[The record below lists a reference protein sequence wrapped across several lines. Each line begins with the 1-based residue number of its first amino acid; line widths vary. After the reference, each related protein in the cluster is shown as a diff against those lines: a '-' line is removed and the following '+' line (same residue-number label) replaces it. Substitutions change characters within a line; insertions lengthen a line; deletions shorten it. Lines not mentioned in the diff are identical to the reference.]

1 MACYLAWLVNTQPR
15 WFNAGLVYTQPRW
28 FNAGLVQI
36 VISLAVVYVLILTGV
51 IAP

>member
-1 MACYLAWLVNTQPR
+1 MLTITVVIILAGYLAW
-15 WFNAGLVYTQPRW
+15 LVYTQPRW

-51 IAP
+51 VAP